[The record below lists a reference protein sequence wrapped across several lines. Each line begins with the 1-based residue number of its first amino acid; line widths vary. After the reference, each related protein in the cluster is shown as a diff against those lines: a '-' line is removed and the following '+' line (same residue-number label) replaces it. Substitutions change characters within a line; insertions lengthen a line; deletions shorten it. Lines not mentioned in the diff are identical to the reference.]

1 MHELVRF
8 SYQSII
14 IILSNFQICT
24 DTDVLSGRA
33 DAFEDEAGAAHVYDI
48 QENV

>member
-1 MHELVRF
+1 MYELVRF

-24 DTDVLSGRA
+24 DTDVLPCRA
-33 DAFEDEAGAAHVYDI
+33 DASEDEAGAAHVYDI